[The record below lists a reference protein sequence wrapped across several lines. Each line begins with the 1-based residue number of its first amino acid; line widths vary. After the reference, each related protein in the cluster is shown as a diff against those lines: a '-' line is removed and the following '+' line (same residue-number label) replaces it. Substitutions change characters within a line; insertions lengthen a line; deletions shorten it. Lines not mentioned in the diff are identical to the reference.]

1 MRYTRIWGA
10 QNQAQR
16 WAKRNLSFPS
26 FCHPFI
32 ACVGR
37 GCDTTPHRRSYNLF
51 RAFTSNVMRQQG
63 PCINKSLITFVAISA
78 QCIYNS
84 CPAPSRHYA
93 VVIILFVGYGLI
105 KLPLMISLTRI
116 HYDEVWRS
124 QFNQKLL
131 PNRSVA
137 HLQRLLLSGG
147 ARGGLGVFDSPQPI
161 TCWRT
166 LSSIMLRSESG
177 APFEQEALS
186 PYHVTSRDTIRKEQ
200 HSTEQAKDFN
210 MLSLLNLFPIDDSGF
225 NISGWTDIHMP

>member
-32 ACVGR
+32 ACGEGMR
-37 GCDTTPHRRSYNLF
+37 HKPHPRSYNLF
-51 RAFTSNVMRQQG
+51 RAFTSNVVRSQG

-78 QCIYNS
+78 QYIYNS

-93 VVIILFVGYGLI
+93 VVIILFAGYGLI

-124 QFNQKLL
+124 RFNQKLL
-131 PNRSVA
+131 LNRSVA

-147 ARGGLGVFDSPQPI
+147 ARGFGGLWLPP
-161 TCWRT
+161 T
-166 LSSIMLRSESG
+166 
-177 APFEQEALS
+177 
-186 PYHVTSRDTIRKEQ
+186 Y
-200 HSTEQAKDFN
+200 N
-210 MLSLLNLFPIDDSGF
+210 MLEIFGF
-225 NISGWTDIHMP
+225 HHAEERIRRTPWTRGFSSVSHHIQGHN